1 MTPHHP
7 LLVSRFHFL
16 NVLSSTVDNL
26 FSSQKINISQKAYIS
41 RQNTT
46 SKASKHFQF
55 FFFSFFISPKTCA
68 RNLKKMK
75 SPFRNYKFLHKI
87 SNPDPKTSPFTSPHE
102 NSMENEKQIFQQK
115 KRLKE
120 VQIGLCK
127 PLILLD
133 GAIPG
138 SLRIKLVSSTSS
150 CAKRLERYK
159 TTIFNRK
166 WSEQAQI
173 RLCNLLFSYET
184 EQIQSLSQNHKG
196 HEQSYK
202 CFCIST

>member
-1 MTPHHP
+1 
-7 LLVSRFHFL
+7 
-16 NVLSSTVDNL
+16 
-26 FSSQKINISQKAYIS
+26 
-41 RQNTT
+41 
-46 SKASKHFQF
+46 
-55 FFFSFFISPKTCA
+55 
-68 RNLKKMK
+68 MK

-115 KRLKE
+115 KRLEE

-150 CAKRLERYK
+150 WARRLERYK

-173 RLCNLLFSYET
+173 RLCNLRFSYET

-202 CFCIST
+202 CFCISTWSRPEKNKSRS